1 MILGWGLAALFILAG
16 VFCLGI
22 WVGLGLAEDRRQQAE
37 ADALEARTREQAA
50 IAAVI
55 AATGAPAPAAGAAAG
70 AGPDWRVPGYADPF
84 PQPGRFITGVFTESA
99 VEVTVVDMAPVQDA
113 PHGGTP
119 SPSASLDELDPAVRR
134 LCEETQQYVAALI
147 ARTRHAER
155 KTTW

>member
-55 AATGAPAPAAGAAAG
+55 AATEAPAAE

-84 PQPGRFITGVFTESA
+84 PRPGRFITGVFTESA